1 MRRIPKAAAILLLL
15 AAGAL
20 AVVASMTS
28 GSTPRASLT
37 PDIVRYR
44 LGRGILAFLVGSSL
58 GASGVVFQ
66 GLFRNALADPFV
78 VGVSGG
84 AALGAVTSIVLGLGT
99 SVLALASSTAF
110 AFVGGIGAAFIGYTL
125 ARVRGRVPVAGLL
138 LAGTALSSFC
148 GAIVSIVLLYGNQNW
163 SEIISWLMG
172 NLDRPDPWDRVMA
185 VGPCLAVGVA
195 VMAFYARD
203 LNLMLLGDEQARQ
216 LGVDAERAKVVLLG
230 AGALAASA
238 AVATC
243 GMIGFVGL
251 IVPHVARRLVGPDHR
266 TLLPVSLLAG
276 GVLLALADAAARV
289 VPTPIPLPIGAV
301 TALAGAPFFVY
312 VLRRR
317 SAKM

>member
-1 MRRIPKAAAILLLL
+1 MKRIPKPVAL
-15 AAGAL
+15 AGL
-20 AVVASMTS
+20 AVVAALSLWVSTKA
-28 GSTPRASLT
+28 GSTARDRVT
-37 PDIVRYR
+37 EEIVLRYR
-44 LGRGILAFLVGSSL
+44 LPRGILAFLVGASL

-84 AALGAVTSIVLGLGT
+84 AALGAVASIALGLEA
-99 SVLALASSTAF
+99 SVLSLVSSTGFAF
-110 AFVGGIGAAFIGYTL
+110 AGGIGAAFVGYVL
-125 ARVRGRVPVAGLL
+125 ARVRGRVSVAGLL

-148 GAIVSIVLLYGNQNW
+148 GALVSILLLYGNQDW

-172 NLDRPDPWDRVMA
+172 NLDRPDPWDRVIA
-185 VGPCLAVGVA
+185 VGPCLAVSVA
-195 VMAFYARD
+195 VMSYYARD

-251 IVPHVARRLVGPDHR
+251 IVPHLARRLVGQDHR

-276 GVLLALADAAARV
+276 
-289 VPTPIPLPIGAV
+289 
-301 TALAGAPFFVY
+301 
-312 VLRRR
+312 
-317 SAKM
+317 